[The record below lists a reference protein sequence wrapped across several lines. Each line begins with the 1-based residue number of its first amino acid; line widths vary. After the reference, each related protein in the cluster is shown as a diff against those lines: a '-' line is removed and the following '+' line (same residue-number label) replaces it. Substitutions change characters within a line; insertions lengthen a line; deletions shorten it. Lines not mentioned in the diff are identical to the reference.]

1 MGEALKTVIYFW
13 GGGVV
18 CRGRNRGGLYFLL
31 LAHVA
36 VNQYSDNSVVW
47 TLSVEHKS
55 LGAFSFITE
64 RQ

>member
-1 MGEALKTVIYFW
+1 M
-13 GGGVV
+13 V